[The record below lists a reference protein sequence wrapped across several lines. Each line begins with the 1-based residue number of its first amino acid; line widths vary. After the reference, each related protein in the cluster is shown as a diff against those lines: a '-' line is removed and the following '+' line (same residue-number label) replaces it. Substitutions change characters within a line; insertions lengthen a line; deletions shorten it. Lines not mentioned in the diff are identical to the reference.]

1 MPRPSLGAG
10 LSISALENILRD
22 RKFKLTRLLK
32 QRRKAQR
39 ELDLIDR
46 QIQKIGGAGGLRG
59 GGGRAHNE
67 LSLPDAIEEVL
78 RKGGKA
84 MGVGDITAGVQ
95 SLGYRSN
102 SDNFRAIVNQTLI
115 KERKRFSPAGE
126 RGVYQLK
133 KA

>member
-22 RKFKLTRLLK
+22 RKFKLTRLMK

-46 QIQKIGGAGGLRG
+46 QIARIGGAGGLR

-78 RKGGKA
+78 RKSGKPT
-84 MGVGDITAGVQ
+84 GVGDITEGVQ

-115 KERKRFSPAGE
+115 KERRRFSPSGE

-133 KA
+133 KT